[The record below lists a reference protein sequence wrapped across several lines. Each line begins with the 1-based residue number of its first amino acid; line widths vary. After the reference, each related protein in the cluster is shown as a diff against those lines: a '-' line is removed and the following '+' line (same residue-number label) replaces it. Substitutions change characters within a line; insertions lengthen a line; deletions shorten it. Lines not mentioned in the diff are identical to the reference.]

1 MLSAYLPIVAAAL
14 FAIVVAAGALVVSA
28 ILGPRRSTTNV
39 TPYECG
45 ITPVGDARV
54 RFDVK
59 FYLVGLLFVIFD
71 IETIFLISWGVVF
84 RGFVAAGHA
93 GYIFTIMAIFLGL
106 LVLGLLY
113 EWRKGALE
121 WDETR

>member
-1 MLSAYLPIVAAAL
+1 MLSAYLPIVVALL
-14 FAIVVAAGALVVSA
+14 FAMVVAAGALIVSA
-28 ILGPRRSTTNV
+28 VLGPRRPTTNV

-45 ITPVGDARV
+45 ITPVGDARI

-59 FYLVGLLFVIFD
+59 FYLVGLLFVVFD

-84 RGFVAAGHA
+84 RDFVTAGHG
-93 GYIFTIMAIFLGL
+93 GYIFAIMAIFLGL

-121 WDETR
+121 WGERR

>member
-14 FAIVVAAGALVVSA
+14 FAMVVAAGALGLSA
-28 ILGPRRSTTNV
+28 ILGPHRPTTNL

-45 ITPVGDARV
+45 VTPVGDARV

-59 FYLVGLLFVIFD
+59 FYLVALLFVIFD

-84 RGFVAAGHA
+84 RDFVDAGHG
-93 GYIFTIMAIFLGL
+93 GYIFVIMAIFLGL

-121 WDETR
+121 WDGAR